1 MYSYVKYC
9 WITILVISAH
19 FWLKKEQLLYV
30 VLTLE
35 TYSTFNRRST
45 ILEKQHTNKQRGSN
59 LVCSFLKQKLYY
71 VICIIICLV
80 LYLPL
85 WKIWVRQLGLW
96 HSQYMEKIQNVP
108 NHQPVMCHYGSLC
121 IAMHRYVPLTMN
133 HDVCLCMF
141 MYIWLYMSMHI
152 CVYDF
157 MSLCLYVCRWQIR
170 KQCLY
175 NYLCN

>member
-59 LVCSFLKQKLYY
+59 LVCSFLKQKLCY
-71 VICIIICLV
+71 VSLSVWCYTYPSEKYEFVIWDYDIPNI
-80 LYLPL
+80 
-85 WKIWVRQLGLW
+85 WKNTKC
-96 HSQYMEKIQNVP
+96 SKP
-108 NHQPVMCHYGSLC
+108 PTS
-121 IAMHRYVPLTMN
+121 YVPLWVTMYCHVSLCTTN
-133 HDVCLCMF
+133 YESRCMSVYVHVYLIIYVNAYMCVWLYVPMFVCL
-141 MYIWLYMSMHI
+141 
-152 CVYDF
+152 
-157 MSLCLYVCRWQIR
+157 
-170 KQCLY
+170 
-175 NYLCN
+175 